1 MSVKKIIATLIAI
14 AALPA
19 LAAQIEGKVIRV
31 SDGDTIVVLDGN
43 KRQQRVRFLGIDSPE
58 LKQEYG
64 RSARKNLSDKI
75 AGKKVTISFDERD
88 RYGRILGTV
97 YLGES
102 NINLLQIEEG
112 YAWYYRYYARDVQ
125 PSLRRAYD
133 RAETQARKARL
144 GLWQQKD
151 PTPPW
156 DWRRENRRQ

>member
-1 MSVKKIIATLIAI
+1 MTV
-14 AALPA
+14 
-19 LAAQIEGKVIRV
+19 
-31 SDGDTIVVLDGN
+31 
-43 KRQQRVRFLGIDSPE
+43 
-58 LKQEYG
+58 
-64 RSARKNLSDKI
+64 
-75 AGKKVTISFDERD
+75 SFDKRD

-97 YLGES
+97 YLGKS

-144 GLWQQKD
+144 GVWQQKD

-156 DWRRENRRQ
+156 DWRRENRR

>member
-1 MSVKKIIATLIAI
+1 MKKIIATLIAI

-31 SDGDTIVVLDGN
+31 SDGDTIVVLDHN
-43 KRQQRVRFLGIDSPE
+43 KRQKRVRFLGIDSAE

-75 AGKKVTISFDERD
+75 AGKKVTVSFDKRD

-112 YAWYYRYYARDVQ
+112 YAWYYRYYARDLQ

-133 RAETQARKARL
+133 SAETQARKARL